1 MMFMHKQAVIDIVK
15 NIFIYRG
22 YSIGSSEI
30 CDLLAEKGSEH
41 IFIKFEKAPNSN
53 NIRYFSNTVKR
64 YGKGIVISDSF
75 DEKIRMFALDDGLT
89 LWDRGELE
97 TQIGRAV
104 LGGALEKY
112 DEKHEAKERP
122 VFSAKD
128 PFEVKVNAAKDAVAK
143 EFPPKEYEKTIK
155 VMLRSVPI
163 NIGKQDAL
171 SIAEAKIGMPRSQA
185 LKFIPVWYYG
195 YSFSVQKKYKSRM
208 VELSGEGE
216 GFIQAI
222 SGEIFLNKYRD
233 IQDIT
238 LMPTQNYEIQQPL
251 VQKKDAFTKIIN
263 YIIRMHTKEVR
274 LNEMIGDTIV
284 FENRMFAPDP
294 DDIDLKMDI
303 LYIPIWE
310 LKGKRE
316 IIEINGYDGHIMA
329 VKLYNDAEIV

>member
-1 MMFMHKQAVIDIVK
+1 MFMHKQAVINIVK

-30 CDLLAEKGSEH
+30 CDLLVEKGSEH
-41 IFIKFEKAPNSN
+41 FLIKFEKDPNSN
-53 NIRYFSNTVKR
+53 NIRHFSNIAKG

-75 DEKIRMFALDDGLT
+75 DENIQMFALDDGLT

-104 LGGALEKY
+104 LGGAIEKY
-112 DEKHEAKERP
+112 DENHEIKERT
-122 VFSAKD
+122 VFSSKE
-128 PFEVKVNAAKDAVAK
+128 PFEVKEPVAKDAAVK
-143 EFPPKEYEKTIK
+143 ESLPKEYEKTIK

-171 SIAEAKIGMPRSQA
+171 SIAGAKIGMPRSQA

-195 YSFSVQKKYKSRM
+195 YSFNVQKKYKSRM
-208 VELSGEGE
+208 VDLSGAGE
-216 GFIQAI
+216 GFIHAI
-222 SGEIFLNKYRD
+222 TGEILFNKYRD
-233 IQDIT
+233 IQENT

-251 VQKKDAFTKIIN
+251 VQKKDALTKTMS
-263 YIIRMHTKEVR
+263 YIIREHTKEVR
-274 LNEMIGDTIV
+274 LNEMIGDTII

-294 DDIDLKMDI
+294 AEIELKMDI
-303 LYIPIWE
+303 LYIPVWE

-316 IIEINGYDGHIMA
+316 IIDINGYDGHIMEI
-329 VKLYNDAEIV
+329 KLYNDAEII

>member
-1 MMFMHKQAVIDIVK
+1 MFMHKQAVIDIVK

-41 IFIKFEKAPNSN
+41 IFIKFEKDPNSN

-75 DEKIRMFALDDGLT
+75 DEKIQMFALDDGLT

-104 LGGALEKY
+104 LGGTLEKY
-112 DEKHEAKERP
+112 EEKHEANERT
-122 VFSAKD
+122 VFSMKE
-128 PFEVKVNAAKDAVAK
+128 PFEEKEPVAK
-143 EFPPKEYEKTIK
+143 HAAGKESSPKEYEKTIK

-163 NIGKQDAL
+163 NIGKQDAF

-195 YSFSVQKKYKSRM
+195 YSFNVQKKYKSRT
-208 VELSGEGE
+208 VDLSGAGE
-216 GFIQAI
+216 GFIHAI
-222 SGEIFLNKYRD
+222 TGEIFLNIFRD
-233 IQDIT
+233 IQENT

-251 VQKKDAFTKIIN
+251 VKKKDALAKTMS
-263 YIIRMHTKEVR
+263 YIIREYTKEVR
-274 LNEMIGDTIV
+274 LNEMIGDTII

-294 DDIDLKMDI
+294 AEIDLKMDI
-303 LYIPIWE
+303 LYIPVWE

-316 IIEINGYDGHIMA
+316 IIDINGYDGHIMA
-329 VKLYNDAEIV
+329 IKLYNDAEMV

>member
-1 MMFMHKQAVIDIVK
+1 MFMHKQAVIDIVK

-22 YSIGSSEI
+22 YSIGSSDL

-41 IFIKFEKAPNSN
+41 TFIKFEKDPNSN

-75 DEKIRMFALDDGLT
+75 DEKIQMFALDDGLT

-112 DEKHEAKERP
+112 EKEHEVKERT
-122 VFSAKD
+122 VFSAKN
-128 PFEVKVNAAKDAVAK
+128 PFEVKGPFAKDAAVTESSQK
-143 EFPPKEYEKTIK
+143 EFEKTIK

-185 LKFIPVWYYG
+185 LKFIPVWYYV
-195 YSFSVQKKYKSRM
+195 YSFNVQKKFKSRM
-208 VELSGEGE
+208 IDLSGAGE
-216 GFIQAI
+216 GFIHAI
-222 SGEIFLNKYRD
+222 TAEIFLNKYRD
-233 IQDIT
+233 IQENA

-251 VQKKDAFTKIIN
+251 VQKKDALSKTLN
-263 YIIRMHTKEVR
+263 YIIREHTKEVR

-294 DDIDLKMDI
+294 DEIDLKIDL
-303 LYIPIWE
+303 LYIPVWE

-316 IIEINGYDGHIMA
+316 IIDINGYDGHIMA
-329 VKLYNDAEIV
+329 IKLYNDAQIV

>member
-1 MMFMHKQAVIDIVK
+1 MFMHKQAVIDIVK

-41 IFIKFEKAPNSN
+41 LFIKFEKDPNYN

-112 DEKHEAKERP
+112 DERHDVKERT
-122 VFSAKD
+122 VFSSKD
-128 PFEVKVNAAKDAVAK
+128 PVEVKEPVA
-143 EFPPKEYEKTIK
+143 KEYEKTIK
-155 VMLRSVPI
+155 VMLRTVPI
-163 NIGKQDAL
+163 NIAKHDAL
-171 SIAEAKIGMPRSQA
+171 SIAEAKIGMLRSQA

-195 YSFSVQKKYKSRM
+195 YSFNVQKKYKSRM
-208 VELSGEGE
+208 VDLSGAGE
-216 GFIQAI
+216 GFIHAI
-222 SGEIFLNKYRD
+222 TGEIFLNKYRD
-233 IQDIT
+233 IQENV
-238 LMPTQNYEIQQPL
+238 LMPTQNYDIQQPL
-251 VQKKDAFTKIIN
+251 VQKKDALSKTMS
-263 YIIRMHTKEVR
+263 YIIREHTKEVR
-274 LNEMIGDTIV
+274 LNEMIGDTII

-294 DDIDLKMDI
+294 AEIDLKMDL
-303 LYIPIWE
+303 LYIPVWE

-316 IIEINGYDGHIMA
+316 IIDINGYDGHIMA
-329 VKLYNDAEIV
+329 IKLYNDAEIV

>member
-1 MMFMHKQAVIDIVK
+1 MFMHKQAVIDIVK

-41 IFIKFEKAPNSN
+41 IFIKFEKDPNSN

-112 DEKHEAKERP
+112 EEEHEVKERTF
-122 VFSAKD
+122 FSTKE
-128 PFEVKVNAAKDAVAK
+128 PFEEKEPVVKHAAGK
-143 EFPPKEYEKTIK
+143 ESSQKEYEKTIK

-163 NIGKQDAL
+163 NIEKQDSF

-195 YSFSVQKKYKSRM
+195 YSFNVQKKYKSR
-208 VELSGEGE
+208 VVDLSGAGE
-216 GFIQAI
+216 GFIHAI
-222 SGEIFLNKYRD
+222 TGEIFLNKFRD
-233 IQDIT
+233 IQENT

-251 VQKKDAFTKIIN
+251 VKKNDALAKIMS
-263 YIIRMHTKEVR
+263 YIIREYTKEVR
-274 LNEMIGDTIV
+274 LNEMIGDTII

-294 DDIDLKMDI
+294 AEIDLKMDI
-303 LYIPIWE
+303 LYIPVWE

-316 IIEINGYDGHIMA
+316 IIDINGYDGHIMA
-329 VKLYNDAEIV
+329 IKLYNDGEMV

>member
-1 MMFMHKQAVIDIVK
+1 MFMHKQAVIDIVK

-41 IFIKFEKAPNSN
+41 IFIKFEKDPNSN

-75 DEKIRMFALDDGLT
+75 DEKIQMFALDDSLV

-112 DEKHEAKERP
+112 EEEHEVKERT

-128 PFEVKVNAAKDAVAK
+128 N
-143 EFPPKEYEKTIK
+143 EKTIK
-155 VMLRSVPI
+155 VMLRSVPV

-171 SIAEAKIGMPRSQA
+171 SIAEVKIGMPRSQA
-185 LKFIPVWYYG
+185 LKFIPVWYYQ
-195 YSFSVQKKYKSRM
+195 YSFNIQKKFKSR
-208 VELSGEGE
+208 VVDLSGTGE
-216 GFIQAI
+216 GFIHAI
-222 SGEIFLNKYRD
+222 TGEIFLNKYLD
-233 IQDIT
+233 IQENA
-238 LMPTQNYEIQQPL
+238 LMPTQNYEIQQPQ
-251 VQKKDAFTKIIN
+251 VQKKDALAETLS
-263 YIIRMHTKEVR
+263 YIIREHTKEVR

-294 DDIDLKMDI
+294 AEIDLKMDI
-303 LYIPIWE
+303 LYIPVWE

-316 IIEINGYDGHIMA
+316 IIDINGYDGHIMA
-329 VKLYNDAEIV
+329 IKLYNDAQIV